1 MYIYIYIYI
10 FKSVTHTDMYIY
22 IYNIHIY
29 IYIYIYICQIS
40 YILCSWV
47 LNEYMNNKCKCMNRA
62 KYIRWKVELIT
73 TIFYN

>member
-10 FKSVTHTDMYIY
+10 YIFTSVTQTD
-22 IYNIHIY
+22 IY

-47 LNEYMNNKCKCMNRA
+47 LNEYMNDKCKCMNRA